1 MLSGYK
7 NPYAAGY
14 TNQLTMPETPDL
26 TNIKKPFENNPTSKD
41 LLKLANTAGQP
52 YDPNAITSLSP
63 ALSKIYQPSI
73 TNSAGKATKPGA
85 PDTTNTTLPVVPKAG
100 EPIVTDTSAGKLAAE
115 KLAAEKLA
123 AEKLAAEKLAA
134 EKLAAEKLAAGK
146 MKWVQDLQ
154 NSSNTPVDY
163 YTKLANNTLYSDLA
177 STGKAAL
184 ESYKSLPAVAPEVA
198 KSTYLQEAQT
208 SSKTPVEYY
217 TKLANSTAYP
227 DLQAAGQSGL
237 AALNAQQNAPVT
249 TPITQ
254 QPLGA
259 PQPVTIDS
267 SAEQARKA
275 LGTPQPVTID
285 SSAEQARKA
294 LGTPQQF
301 TLTSPNQPQQFTL
314 TSPNQPQSV
323 TLGSGVAG
331 VVDPSVVSKSNLN
344 TDASSAY
351 GTGIVPNLN
360 QQAQAASVPFTSA
373 QQVVDLQ
380 KLQNT
385 PGITAEQY
393 YAALAANPT
402 YAAAGQSGI
411 AALQNKPAP
420 IVPAAP
426 QGTPQTFTLT

>member
-1 MLSGYK
+1 
-7 NPYAAGY
+7 
-14 TNQLTMPETPDL
+14 
-26 TNIKKPFENNPTSKD
+26 
-41 LLKLANTAGQP
+41 
-52 YDPNAITSLSP
+52 
-63 ALSKIYQPSI
+63 
-73 TNSAGKATKPGA
+73 
-85 PDTTNTTLPVVPKAG
+85 
-100 EPIVTDTSAGKLAAE
+100 
-115 KLAAEKLA
+115 
-123 AEKLAAEKLAA
+123 
-134 EKLAAEKLAAGK
+134 

-275 LGTPQPVTID
+275 LGTPQ
-285 SSAEQARKA
+285 
-294 LGTPQQF
+294 
-301 TLTSPNQPQQFTL
+301 QFTL

-360 QQAQAASVPFTSA
+360 QQVQAAAVPVNPSQMTA
-373 QQVVDLQ
+373 LQ
-380 KLQNT
+380 SLQNQ

>member
-26 TNIKKPFENNPTSKD
+26 TNIKKSFENNPTSKD

-52 YDPNAITSLSP
+52 YDPNAQTSLSP

-123 AEKLAAEKLAA
+123 A
-134 EKLAAEKLAAGK
+134 GK

-154 NSSNTPVDY
+154 TTPGITAEQY
-163 YTKLANNTLYSDLA
+163 YTKLANNTLYPDLA
-177 STGKAAL
+177 ATGKAAL
-184 ESYKSLPAVAPEVA
+184 NSYADAMKVPVN
-198 KSTYLQEAQT
+198 
-208 SSKTPVEYY
+208 TPVN
-217 TKLANSTAYP
+217 TLVKTA
-227 DLQAAGQSGL
+227 AEL
-237 AALNAQQNAPVT
+237 AAEKAAADKITVDKAVV
-249 TPITQ
+249 TQ
-254 QPLGA
+254 QPASVPTTGIVDGIGTNVALRNKVLA
-259 PQPVTIDS
+259 
-267 SAEQARKA
+267 AQAAANQATSVPTTGIVDGIGTNVA
-275 LGTPQPVTID
+275 LRNKVL
-285 SSAEQARKA
+285 AAQAA
-294 LGTPQQF
+294 A
-301 TLTSPNQPQQFTL
+301 NQPA
-314 TSPNQPQSV
+314 
-323 TLGSGVAG
+323 LGSGVAG

-426 QGTPQTFTLT
+426 QGTPQTSTLT